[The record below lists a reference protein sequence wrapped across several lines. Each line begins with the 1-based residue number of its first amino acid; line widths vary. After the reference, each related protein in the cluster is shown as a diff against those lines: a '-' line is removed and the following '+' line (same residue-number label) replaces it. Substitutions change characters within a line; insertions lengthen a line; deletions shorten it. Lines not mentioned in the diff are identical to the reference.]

1 MAVPQHSFGLAVYQD
16 HLFWTDWV
24 LRAVIRV
31 NKYTGGDVMYLQKNI
46 QRQPMSIVVVAPDI
60 NECKLG
66 RRPSYSTRART
77 CALLR
82 EPNVLS
88 SRAITCTCTC
98 STIVVCSLSLA
109 AS

>member
-60 NECKLG
+60 NECKP

-77 CALLR
+77 CALL
-82 EPNVLS
+82 NVLS